1 MPADNEPWAL
11 NDDGWE
17 PDEDGEAWAE
27 DGEDW
32 AEDGEDWAEDGEDW
46 AEDGGTSGSA
56 TPEPV
61 PELFEAG
68 FLPRVF
74 RDVRRERLSAVWRHW
89 G

>member
-32 AEDGEDWAEDGEDW
+32 AEDGEDWAEDG
-46 AEDGGTSGSA
+46 GTSGSA

-68 FLPRVF
+68 FLLGCWGVRF
-74 RDVRRERLSAVWRHW
+74 RCGSRAGAGARCSR
-89 G
+89 